1 MKDELMPNNWRKSGL
16 KFASDRERGG
26 VMKRF
31 SPTNRPFGETIVAA
45 SVSLFNDL
53 FGAYRP
59 ERHYMRGPGPKW
71 RKKHATR
78 TIALRPNVDGDFAEA
93 AVYAAVPRRR

>member
-16 KFASDRERGG
+16 RFASDRERGR
-26 VMKRF
+26 VMKGF
-31 SPTNRPFGETIVAA
+31 SPTNRPLGAMIAA
-45 SVSLFNDL
+45 VSVSLFEDL
-53 FGAYRP
+53 FGVYRP

-71 RKKHATR
+71 REKHATR
-78 TIALRPNVDGDFAEA
+78 TIAPRPNVDGDFAES